1 MKNQRV
7 KKMRVRRRRIVQK
20 DEETGEIL
28 EGVVAYFP
36 LRRQNGFRRWFAMGQ
51 EEALDVLMDFKHVD
65 DFRVLMALAKEVDY
79 ENQILVSQVEI
90 ARRLKMQPSNVSS
103 AIKRLVEAGI
113 VLRGLKKGIKCL
125 YQLSP
130 ELGWKG
136 SAKNHITAKREYQES
151 KRKTAVIANAP
162 EQKV

>member
-1 MKNQRV
+1 
-7 KKMRVRRRRIVQK
+7 MRMRRRRIVQR
-20 DEETGEIL
+20 DQETGEIL
-28 EGVVAYFP
+28 EGVMAYFP
-36 LRRQNGFRRWFAMGQ
+36 PKKQNGFRRWFAMGQ
-51 EEALDVLMDFKHVD
+51 EEKLDVLMDCKHVD
-65 DFRVLMALAKEVDY
+65 DFRVLFALAKEVGY

-136 SAKNHITAKREYQES
+136 SAKNHIIAKREYQEGQ
-151 KRKTAVIANAP
+151 RKATQAAEKDLNP
-162 EQKV
+162 

>member
-1 MKNQRV
+1 
-7 KKMRVRRRRIVQK
+7 MRMRRRRIVQK

-28 EGVVAYFP
+28 EGVVAYFS

-51 EEALDVLMDFKHVD
+51 EEALDVLMDFTRVE
-65 DFRVLMALAKEVDY
+65 DFRVLMALMKEMGY

-90 ARRLKMQPSNVSS
+90 ARRLKMHPSNVSS

-130 ELGWKG
+130 ELVWKG
-136 SAKNHITAKREYQES
+136 SAKNHLTARREYLKV
-151 KRKTAVIANAP
+151 KRKVTPPDNAP
-162 EQKV
+162 AEKDLNP

>member
-1 MKNQRV
+1 M
-7 KKMRVRRRRIVQK
+7 RRRRIVQK

-51 EEALDVLMDFKHVD
+51 EEALDVLMDFTRVE
-65 DFRVLMALAKEVDY
+65 DFRVLMALMKEMGY

-90 ARRLKMQPSNVSS
+90 ARRLKMHPSNVSS

-130 ELGWKG
+130 ELVWKG
-136 SAKNHITAKREYQES
+136 SAKNHLTARREYLKV
-151 KRKTAVIANAP
+151 KRKVTPPDNAP
-162 EQKV
+162 AEKDLNP

>member
-1 MKNQRV
+1 
-7 KKMRVRRRRIVQK
+7 MRTRKRRIVQK

-36 LRRQNGFRRWFAMGQ
+36 PRRQNGFRRWFAMGQ
-51 EEALDVLMDFKHVD
+51 EETLDVLMDFTRVE
-65 DFRVLMALAKEVDY
+65 DFRVLIALIKEVSY

-90 ARRLKMQPSNVSS
+90 ARRLKMHPSNVSS

-136 SAKNHITAKREYQES
+136 SAKNHITARREYLKV
-151 KRKTAVIANAP
+151 KRKITQEPPPKNATP
-162 EQKV
+162 

>member
-1 MKNQRV
+1 
-7 KKMRVRRRRIVQK
+7 MRMRRRRIVQK

-51 EEALDVLMDFKHVD
+51 EEALDVLMDFTRVE
-65 DFRVLMALAKEVDY
+65 DFRVLMALMKEMGY

-90 ARRLKMQPSNVSS
+90 ARRLKMHPSNVSS

-130 ELGWKG
+130 ELVWKG
-136 SAKNHITAKREYQES
+136 SAKNHLTARREYLKV
-151 KRKTAVIANAP
+151 KRKVTPPDNAP
-162 EQKV
+162 AEKDLNP